1 MSLGWF
7 MFLSPKFKFKNNNI
21 DKTQEYFII
30 NQVFSYLLTYIVWFI
45 KCKLSIYMVLIDTI
59 CLQYDW
65 ELLSQLYEG
74 RNQSPKILRALPPL
88 TNAEWTSW
96 NCNQIS
102 SFLSHFLP
110 VILYF
115 TSKVRIERALII
127 LWNTQPDLRI

>member
-30 NQVFSYLLTYIVWFI
+30 NQVFSYLLTYTVWFI

-96 NCNQIS
+96 NYNQIS